1 MISRPDDRRVRESG
15 KRSSATSRVKQPI
28 SSLHLV
34 FTLQRDKEQLSA
46 IRDALLPEIKA
57 GKRTKMSIDLVNHGQ
72 MLVLTIGSP
81 DLVSMRAS
89 MNSNLR
95 LVASAMKTIESVS

>member
-1 MISRPDDRRVRESG
+1 MISRPDDRRVGEGG
-15 KRSSATSRVKQPI
+15 KLDSATTKIKQPI
-28 SSLHLV
+28 SSLHLG

-46 IRDALLPEIKA
+46 IRNALLPEIKA
-57 GKRTKMSIDLVNHGQ
+57 GKRTKMSIDLVNRGQ
-72 MLVLTIGSP
+72 TLVLTIASP

-95 LVASAMKTIESVS
+95 LVASAMKTIETVS